1 MIFVKGN
8 SLEASVFDI
17 VSIKLFYI
25 LKKINLLV
33 LENLMVRNCHFVV
46 YSCWNLRCCMID
58 HVVMLV

>member
-1 MIFVKGN
+1 M
-8 SLEASVFDI
+8 FDI

-58 HVVMLV
+58 HVVMLVLEHF